1 MYFCLPVMKK
11 FFCIALITF
20 CGLFSSSFCRL
31 QQDTN
36 EKQAREIVSKLLSSI
51 SKLETMKWNLKVIER
66 IKGKEK
72 KYGSSVKLKVNP
84 RKLYINIKGTEVL
97 WVTGENDGKALVH
110 PNSFPYI
117 NLNLDPL
124 GSLMRNEQH
133 HTIYEMG
140 FTYMGEII
148 KNFVQKAGDKFG
160 DEFKYEGE
168 EEHNYQKCYK
178 ITINNPNFSYVDYT
192 VKKGETMITI
202 ARKLYVGEYMILE
215 NNPKKKDYNDVK
227 EGDVIKVP
235 TAYAKHVTLY
245 IDKLYY
251 VPIGIRVED
260 DKGLYEQYDY
270 FFLQVNPK
278 LDDAEFTKTYKDYK
292 F

>member
-1 MYFCLPVMKK
+1 VSTSFCPNQVNTDNEKMAKDVIGK
-11 FFCIALITF
+11 LIT
-20 CGLFSSSFCRL
+20 
-31 QQDTN
+31 
-36 EKQAREIVSKLLSSI
+36 AVSRM
-51 SKLETMKWNLKVIER
+51 ETMKWNLKVIER

-72 KYGSSVKLKVNP
+72 KYGSAVKLRVNP
-84 RKLYINIKGTEVL
+84 RKLYINVRGTEVL
-97 WVTGENDGKALVH
+97 WLSGTNGGKALVH

-124 GSLMRNEQH
+124 GSLMRSEQH

-148 KNFVQKAGDKFG
+148 KQFEIRAGDKFG
-160 DEFKYEGE
+160 DLFKYEGE
-168 EEHNYQKCYK
+168 EEHNYQKCHK
-178 ITINNPNFSYVDYT
+178 ITINNPAFTYVNYT
-192 VKKGETMITI
+192 VKKGETMISI

-215 NNPKKKDYNDVK
+215 NNPKYKDFDGVK

-235 TAYAKHVTLY
+235 TSYAKNVTLF
-245 IDKLYY
+245 IDKLYN
-251 VPIGIRVED
+251 VPIGIKVED

-278 LDDAEFTKTYKDYK
+278 IDDAEFTKDYK
-292 F
+292 EYKF